1 MASSGHWEYRQSK
14 RTALHLSTPSGCA
27 EITHPFHPLK
37 GRTFTVL
44 KTRSVAGVET
54 LVLQGSSRG
63 TFAVPRDWTDQADP
77 CVPHSPDQQLPI
89 FDARLLLALV
99 ELIRLSGHEKDVDNQ
114 EK

>member
-1 MASSGHWEYRQSK
+1 M
-14 RTALHLSTPSGCA
+14 PSGCA

-37 GRTFTVL
+37 GKSFTIL

-63 TFAVPRDWTDQADP
+63 TFAVPREWTDQADP
-77 CVPHSPDQQLPI
+77 CAAHFLNQQLPL
-89 FDARLLLALV
+89 FDARQLLVLA
-99 ELIRLSGHEKDVDNQ
+99 ELIRQSEHEKDVDSQ

>member
-1 MASSGHWEYRQSK
+1 M
-14 RTALHLSTPSGCA
+14 PSGCA

-37 GRTFTVL
+37 GKTFTIL

-63 TFAVPRDWTDQADP
+63 TFAVPREWTDRADP
-77 CVPHSPDQQLPI
+77 CTAHSLDHHPLL
-89 FDARLLLALV
+89 FDARCLLALTQF
-99 ELIRLSGHEKDVDNQ
+99 IRQSEHEKDVDNQ